1 MALSKLAQTLAL
13 EVASVLYFPIFY
25 FSLLEKFFPFSL
37 RPKTDQV
44 PFGFFS
50 APFFWYLAM
59 NSSTRS
65 LASES
70 LYCLGGD
77 FLK

>member
-1 MALSKLAQTLAL
+1 MALSKSPKTLAL
-13 EVASVLYFPIFY
+13 EFASVLYFPI
-25 FSLLEKFFPFSL
+25 LLLFVTGEVFPFSL
-37 RPKTDQV
+37 RPRTDQV
-44 PFGFFS
+44 PFSFFS
-50 APFFWYLAM
+50 ALFFWYLAM